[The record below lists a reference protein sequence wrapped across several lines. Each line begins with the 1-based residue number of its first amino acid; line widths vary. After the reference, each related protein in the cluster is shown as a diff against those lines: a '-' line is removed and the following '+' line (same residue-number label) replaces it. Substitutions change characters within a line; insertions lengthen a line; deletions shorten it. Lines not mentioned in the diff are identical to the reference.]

1 MYKILI
7 AEDDREL
14 RDNLK
19 HILKLEGFRVFAAK
33 DGLDAFRNILL
44 HKPDVIISDIKMP
57 YVNGIELF
65 KAVRENSESS
75 LIPFIFLTADNDVDS
90 FRTSISM
97 GVKYYITKPFDL
109 SFLLST
115 VKLVIEERYSI
126 YPLSVQGKK

>member
-90 FRTSISM
+90 LRTSISM